1 MPAPWTSLPILSL
14 DTETTSKYPFEAR
27 IVEIGTVLVHPDGST
42 SDQWRQLVDPG
53 CAIPAEAAAIHG
65 ISTEQARD
73 EGVDPTWALM
83 QLAERVIDHV
93 SEHSAQAGIAIFNA
107 PYDLPLIIAECG
119 RNGIDWPCFA
129 GILDPL
135 TIDRVC
141 DYWRRDAIHHQPVA
155 HTHEG
160 GFEQAKAHRNGN
172 RKLIRLA
179 DLYGVELGDAA
190 HGAVADATASGQ
202 ILWKQVER
210 FPKLGEN
217 TLASLWVK
225 QVLGAEKERDKLQD
239 WLRRERDPLS
249 EVSGGWPLPTRVEK
263 DPTTPPT
270 PRIATPKPS
279 AGQRPG
285 TRTGSSPDPVL
296 AQAGGPAG
304 DCPPAGTPG
313 DFVPMSDTQNRRVHA
328 LISKAR
334 PGQDRHLVMAE
345 LVGRSITTARQL
357 SDVDADRIVEALDAE
372 TKTNSKPAG
381 DAA

>member
-1 MPAPWTSLPILSL
+1 MAHWTELPCLAL

-27 IVEIGTVLVHPDGST
+27 IVEIGTVLVHADGST

-53 CAIPAEAAAIHG
+53 CEIPDEAAAIHG

-73 EGVDPTWALM
+73 EGCDPAWALM

-93 SEHSAQAGIAIFNA
+93 RDHEAQAGIVIFNA

-141 DYWRRDAIHHQPVA
+141 DYWRRDAIHHRPVA

-160 GFEQAKAHRNGN
+160 GFEQARAHRNGN

-210 FPKLGEN
+210 FPKLADN

-239 WLRRERDPLS
+239 WVRRERDPLA
-249 EVSGGWPLPTRVEK
+249 EVSGGWPLPTRVET
-263 DPTTPPT
+263 DPTK
-270 PRIATPKPS
+270 PRAPRVATPKTS
-279 AGQRPG
+279 AGQQPG
-285 TRTGSSPDPVL
+285 HRTANVSDADPVL
-296 AQAGGPAG
+296 AQAGDPAEVLAAG
-304 DCPPAGTPG
+304 SPA
-313 DFVPMSDTQNRRVHA
+313 DFVPMSETQNRRVHA

-334 PGQDRHLVMAE
+334 PGQDRHTVMAE
-345 LVGRSITTARQL
+345 ILGRPITTARQL
-357 SDVDADRIVEALDAE
+357 SDVDADRIVDVLDIEARTA
-372 TKTNSKPAG
+372 S
-381 DAA
+381 